1 VKARSFPTF
10 EQLAMKES
18 REDGYNEYTDG
29 LGIKLNTVIHTA
41 AAGDRKNEIVILI
54 SESFFLSQAAHLP

>member
-1 VKARSFPTF
+1 
-10 EQLAMKES
+10 MKES